1 MTISISNLA
10 INNNAMPGTTVGVL
24 TARDASNTVIPC
36 NFTLTKGSAGFFAV
50 SGNNL
55 VTAWSGST
63 VAGNYP
69 VRVHANGIN
78 TRFSGN
84 ARFTT
89 VVTTAAPPPPP
100 PPPPPVPMITVTP
113 ANPAIADTMTV
124 GTEVATY
131 AVAMSDGSPFAGTVT
146 LTVNP

>member
-55 VTAWSGST
+55 VTAWSGSM

-100 PPPPPVPMITVTP
+100 PPPVPMITVTP
-113 ANPAIADTMTV
+113 ANPAIADTMIV

-131 AVAMSDGSPFAGTVT
+131 AVAMSDGSPFTGTVT

>member
-1 MTISISNLA
+1 MTISISNLT
-10 INNNAMPGTTVGVL
+10 INNNAIPGTTVGVL
-24 TARDASNTVIPC
+24 TARDSTSAGIPC
-36 NFTLTKGSAGFFAV
+36 NFTLTKGSAGFFTI

-78 TRFSGN
+78 NCFSGN
-84 ARFTT
+84 ARFTA
-89 VVTTAAPPPPP
+89 VVTTAAPPPPL
-100 PPPPPVPMITVTP
+100 PPPVPTITVIP
-113 ANPAIADTMTV
+113 ANPAIADTATV
-124 GTEVATY
+124 GTQVATY
-131 AVAMSDGSPFAGTVT
+131 AVAMSDGSPFTGTVT

>member
-1 MTISISNLA
+1 MTISISNLT
-10 INNNAMPGTTVGVL
+10 INNNAIPGTIVGVL
-24 TARDASNTVIPC
+24 TARDASGTVIPC
-36 NFTLTKGSAGFFAV
+36 NFILTKNSAGFFAI

-55 VTAWSGST
+55 VTAWSGSAI
-63 VAGNYP
+63 AGNYP

-78 TRFSGN
+78 TSFSGN

-89 VVTTAAPPPPP
+89 IVNTAAPPP

-113 ANPAIADTMTV
+113 ANPAIADTRTV

-131 AVAMSDGSPFAGTVT
+131 AVAMSDGSPFTGTVT

>member
-1 MTISISNLA
+1 
-10 INNNAMPGTTVGVL
+10 MPGTTVGVL
-24 TARDASNTVIPC
+24 TARDAAGTGIPC
-36 NFTLTKGSAGFFAV
+36 NFTLTKGSAGFFAI

-55 VTAWSGST
+55 VTAWSGSA

-69 VRVHANGIN
+69 VRLHANGIN

-89 VVTTAAPPPPP
+89 VVTTAAP

-131 AVAMSDGSPFAGTVT
+131 AVAMSDGSPFTGTVT

>member
-1 MTISISNLA
+1 MTISISNLT
-10 INNNAMPGTTVGVL
+10 INNNATPGTTVGVL
-24 TARDASNTVIPC
+24 TARDSAGAGIPC
-36 NFTLTKGSAGFFAV
+36 NFTLTKGSAGFFTI

-55 VTAWSGST
+55 VTAWSGSA

-78 TRFSGN
+78 NCFSGN
-84 ARFTT
+84 ARFTA

-100 PPPPPVPMITVTP
+100 PPPVPTITVIP
-113 ANPAIADTMTV
+113 ANPAIADTATV
-124 GTEVATY
+124 GTQVATY
-131 AVAMSDGSPFAGTVT
+131 AVAMSDGSPFTGTVT

>member
-1 MTISISNLA
+1 MTISISNLN
-10 INNNAMPGTTVGVL
+10 IYNNAMSGTIVGVL
-24 TARDASNTVIPC
+24 TARDASDTVIPC
-36 NFTLTKGSAGFFAV
+36 NFTLTKNSAGFFAI

-55 VTAWSGST
+55 VTAWSGSA

-89 VVTTAAPPPPP
+89 IVNTPPP
-100 PPPPPVPMITVTP
+100 PPPPPVPMIIVTP
-113 ANPAIADTMTV
+113 ANPAIADTRTV

-131 AVAMSDGSPFAGTVT
+131 AVAMSDGSPFTGTVT

>member
-1 MTISISNLA
+1 MTISISNLN
-10 INNNAMPGTTVGVL
+10 IDNNAMSGTIVGVL
-24 TARDASNTVIPC
+24 TARDASGTVIPC
-36 NFTLTKGSAGFFAV
+36 NFTLTKNSAGFFAI

-55 VTAWSGST
+55 VTAWSGSA

-89 VVTTAAPPPPP
+89 IVNTAAPPP

-113 ANPAIADTMTV
+113 ANPAIADTRTV
-124 GTEVATY
+124 GAEVATY
-131 AVAMSDGSPFAGTVT
+131 AVAMSDGSPFTGTVT

>member
-1 MTISISNLA
+1 MTVSISNLA
-10 INNNAMPGTTVGVL
+10 VNNNAPAGTVVGVL
-24 TARDASNTVIPC
+24 TARDASGAVIPC

-100 PPPPPVPMITVTP
+100 PVPMITVTP

-131 AVAMSDGSPFAGTVT
+131 AVAMSDGSPFTGTVT